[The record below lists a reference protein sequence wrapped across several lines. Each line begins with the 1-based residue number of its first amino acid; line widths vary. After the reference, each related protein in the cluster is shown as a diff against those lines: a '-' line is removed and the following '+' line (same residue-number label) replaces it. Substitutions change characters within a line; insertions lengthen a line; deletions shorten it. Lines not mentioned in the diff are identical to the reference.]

1 MEALICLDCAIP
13 PIPEEIERGFALGGS
28 FEESHEVGAASIEKT
43 EVGACVGEGEK
54 EGCCVEASVVIC
66 SSISIRSS
74 SFSVVIVI
82 VVRVVIVASPTGW
95 GSRGRG

>member
-13 PIPEEIERGFALGGS
+13 PIPEEIEGGFALGGS

-43 EVGACVGEGEK
+43 EVGACVGEGEE
-54 EGCCVEASVVIC
+54 EGCCVEAGVVL
-66 SSISIRSS
+66 SSISIISS
-74 SFSVVIVI
+74 SLCVIIVVVVHVEVVI
-82 VVRVVIVASPTGW
+82 SPTGW